1 MFGVLGRGQ
10 VTEVDVV
17 SDREELTCQNASA
30 ARRHAQGFAS
40 VDVKPHLQ
48 RPAVAVS
55 AAVMRH
61 LDALRCTEVV
71 VRPAGIASFE
81 SEGRVDHR
89 IT

>member
-1 MFGVLGRGQ
+1 MVGNG
-10 VTEVDVV
+10 EK
-17 SDREELTCQNASA
+17 LTGEDPSA
-30 ARRHAQGFAS
+30 ARRHAQDFAT

-89 IT
+89 IA